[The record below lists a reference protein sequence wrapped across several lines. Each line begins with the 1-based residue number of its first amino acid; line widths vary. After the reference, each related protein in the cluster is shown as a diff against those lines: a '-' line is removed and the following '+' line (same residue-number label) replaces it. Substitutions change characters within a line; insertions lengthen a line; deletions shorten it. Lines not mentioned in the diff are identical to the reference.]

1 MTRDEDMVKFSKS
14 KDKKWIRVLIEER
27 NDKLPL
33 LYCLKGIKVN
43 HNRTLF
49 FLVLR

>member
-1 MTRDEDMVKFSKS
+1 MNNQAMTRDEDMVKFLSP

-33 LYCLKGIKVN
+33 LYCLKRDKSKSQ
-43 HNRTLF
+43 
-49 FLVLR
+49 

>member
-1 MTRDEDMVKFSKS
+1 MRIWLSLKS
-14 KDKKWIRVLIEER
+14 KDKKWIKGFNRR
-27 NDKLPL
+27 NDKLPFAL
-33 LYCLKGIKVN
+33 LFKKGIKVN